1 MDTQPEALT
10 SYRRPTIA
18 FLFAVPIAILG
29 GLIGVGGAEFRLP
42 VLAGPLRYPAKQAV
56 PLNLTVSLITILSA
70 LIMRSRALSPDA
82 LIEHGEAVAS
92 LTLGAVIA
100 AFGGTAVARRI
111 NEQQF
116 RRVILI
122 LLLSIGLLLI
132 AEALL
137 AYSGDGFLPASRLV
151 RAGAGVLFGLAI
163 GLVSSLLGVAGG
175 ELIIPTLLF
184 AYGVDIRSAGTLSLA
199 ISLPTVLTGVIRY
212 TAQGAFTQRRPLLE
226 TAAPM
231 GVGSILGAVLGA
243 LLAGL
248 VPQALLKGILGVV
261 LIYSAVRVFLHR
273 QG

>member
-1 MDTQPEALT
+1 MDAQPEAIT
-10 SYRRPTIA
+10 SYRRPAIA
-18 FLFAVPIAILG
+18 FLSAVPIAILG

-42 VLAGPLRYPAKQAV
+42 VLAGLLRYSAKQAV

-132 AEALL
+132 AEAFLP
-137 AYSGDGFLPASRLV
+137 YSGDGFLPASRLV
-151 RAGAGVLFGLAI
+151 RAGMGVLFGLAI

-212 TAQGAFTQRRPLLE
+212 TAQGAFAQRRPLLE

-231 GVGSILGAVLGA
+231 GAGSILGAVLGA

-248 VPQALLKGILGVV
+248 APQALLKGILGVV